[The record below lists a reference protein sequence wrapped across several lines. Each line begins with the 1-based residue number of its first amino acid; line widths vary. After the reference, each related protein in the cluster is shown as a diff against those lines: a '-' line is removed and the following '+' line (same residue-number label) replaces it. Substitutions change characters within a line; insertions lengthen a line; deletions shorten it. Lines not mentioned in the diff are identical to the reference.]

1 MDIGVFYMLSVSVRG
16 GFACSFLLSAKR
28 VHSLPMRYCVGKGN
42 VSLNVIRHK
51 KVRTRLLGKS

>member
-16 GFACSFLLSAKR
+16 GLACSFLSAKR